1 MENGSI
7 ESIYIKIGDV
17 FRYCRMDKGLSLKE
31 LADALKKEYG
41 VPFNPNLLGK
51 IERGESRLLTHDFIN
66 LCLFFRL
73 ELKAF
78 LDKDKK
84 NIHETALG
92 DLTED
97 PAIRRILIFI
107 SENRGSKGF
116 VSFLEEFLKFMGPQL
131 IRMSKDTDPKNLKA
145 ASPKKKGRKP

>member
-1 MENGSI
+1 ME
-7 ESIYIKIGDV
+7 
-17 FRYCRMDKGLSLKE
+17 KGLSLKE

-41 VPFNPNLLGK
+41 VAFNPNLLGK

-84 NIHETALG
+84 NIQESALG

-107 SENRGSKGF
+107 SENKGAKGF
-116 VSFLEEFLKFMGPQL
+116 ISFLEDFLKYMGPNL
-131 IRMSKDTDPKNLKA
+131 IKMGKDQDSKNLKA